1 MTMLPLISCIC
12 VTANRRTWL
21 AQSIKYFDWQVYP
34 NREMVILEDGDE
46 MNWELALGLNYHY
59 IPGRMSIGEKRNLAC
74 RLARGEILC
83 LWDDDDY
90 YGPRRLSR
98 QVAPLLEGRVDVT
111 ALHMSLTL
119 DAAQG
124 RLWQCLDAEH
134 ARLFTYDVR
143 ASTLMFPASYMHSGL
158 RFEPGKGEDVQFL
171 GELLKGGARLEK
183 VRDPGCYICVR
194 HAENIT
200 PAFECRPPEW
210 AEVALNRY
218 LLEYEQAFYSQFK
231 GAAKHD
237 ISRG

>member
-90 YGPRRLSR
+90 HGGDCGSAQTRSTGACSPTMY
-98 QVAPLLEGRVDVT
+98 ALLR
-111 ALHMSLTL
+111 
-119 DAAQG
+119 
-124 RLWQCLDAEH
+124 
-134 ARLFTYDVR
+134 
-143 ASTLMFPASYMHSGL
+143 
-158 RFEPGKGEDVQFL
+158 
-171 GELLKGGARLEK
+171 
-183 VRDPGCYICVR
+183 
-194 HAENIT
+194 
-200 PAFECRPPEW
+200 
-210 AEVALNRY
+210 
-218 LLEYEQAFYSQFK
+218 
-231 GAAKHD
+231 
-237 ISRG
+237 